1 MKTLIQRTAALQ
13 RRLGTSFD
21 LVYRSIQIQS
31 VQAEMI
37 FLSSLTDAR
46 LLAAIT
52 ESFVVSAKDGL
63 QVTLYPGAVEQVWD
77 EEAAITS
84 LLSGQCMVLLENDAS
99 WYCVEVRSYPSRPSA
114 EPSVER
120 SIRGSHDGF
129 VENIILNVGMI
140 RRRIRDT
147 NLQFVLVRKGTHTS
161 CDVVYCYISSLADP
175 DVLAD
180 FETRIQKQDDTEIF
194 SERNLCEALYGK
206 TWNPYPH
213 VRYTERPDIC
223 AIHLLK
229 GYIVCLV
236 DNNPGAM
243 ILPTTFIEQSTQ
255 V

>member
-99 WYCVEVRSYPSRPSA
+99 WYCVEVRSYPLSSQQLSPASNAASA
-114 EPSVER
+114 
-120 SIRGSHDGF
+120 
-129 VENIILNVGMI
+129 
-140 RRRIRDT
+140 
-147 NLQFVLVRKGTHTS
+147 VRTMASWRTS
-161 CDVVYCYISSLADP
+161 SSMSA
-175 DVLAD
+175 
-180 FETRIQKQDDTEIF
+180 
-194 SERNLCEALYGK
+194 
-206 TWNPYPH
+206 
-213 VRYTERPDIC
+213 
-223 AIHLLK
+223 
-229 GYIVCLV
+229 
-236 DNNPGAM
+236 
-243 ILPTTFIEQSTQ
+243 
-255 V
+255 

>member
-140 RRRIRDT
+140 RRRIR
-147 NLQFVLVRKGTHTS
+147 
-161 CDVVYCYISSLADP
+161 
-175 DVLAD
+175 
-180 FETRIQKQDDTEIF
+180 E
-194 SERNLCEALYGK
+194 
-206 TWNPYPH
+206 
-213 VRYTERPDIC
+213 
-223 AIHLLK
+223 
-229 GYIVCLV
+229 
-236 DNNPGAM
+236 
-243 ILPTTFIEQSTQ
+243 
-255 V
+255 

>member
-1 MKTLIQRTAALQ
+1 MI
-13 RRLGTSFD
+13 F
-21 LVYRSIQIQS
+21 VYRSIQIQS

-180 FETRIQKQDDTEIF
+180 FADTYPETGRYGDLLRAQSVRGAIWQDVESI
-194 SERNLCEALYGK
+194 SACALYG
-206 TWNPYPH
+206 TSG
-213 VRYTERPDIC
+213 
-223 AIHLLK
+223 HLRHPSVK
-229 GYIVCLV
+229 GVYRLS
-236 DNNPGAM
+236 GR
-243 ILPTTFIEQSTQ
+243 Q
-255 V
+255 